1 MTNLKSIDKLKED
14 IHTSYMKYKLYKPET
29 YGLALVH
36 TRNLVTSTLVSK
48 EFWEAL
54 DGKINS

>member
-1 MTNLKSIDKLKED
+1 MTNLKSIDKLKAD